1 MTSPKA
7 SRLALAATAALLALS
22 SASQVSAAPPFAFG
36 SFAEA
41 RMGSSVIGSGGGQV
55 RVGLHLSPGQACLDV
70 VSVATGPGYY
80 DNPGLDALNAAPVAV
95 TVAPGNCGSEWNREW
110 LRFSVP
116 HPKTSDILGLVV
128 RDGAG
133 RTLHA
138 ERLAISTTEPS
149 TSADD

>member
-1 MTSPKA
+1 MTSFKA
-7 SRLALAATAALLALS
+7 SRLAFATSAALLAS
-22 SASQVSAAPPFAFG
+22 VSAGQVSAAPPFAYG

-55 RVGLHLSPGQACLDV
+55 RVGLHLSPGQDCLDV
-70 VSVATGPGYY
+70 VSVATGPGYF
-80 DNPGLDALNAAPVAV
+80 DNPGLDALNAAPVEV
-95 TVAPGNCGSEWNREW
+95 TVAPGSCGSDWNREW

-116 HPKTSDILGLVV
+116 HPKTSDILALVV
-128 RDGAG
+128 RDASG